1 MQGLLLDAVPGALWS
16 REMLHYQE
24 PPDLVRVVVGVDPS
38 ISEADNAAECGIVV
52 AGEGTDGN
60 YYVLEDASLR
70 ASPYQ
75 WSHRAIQARDDHG
88 ADWIIAEGNQGGELV
103 RLSLRTVD
111 PDVPVRVVYASVG
124 KYARAEPVSALYEQG
139 RVYHAE
145 SFIDLEDQMC
155 TWTAE
160 DGPSPD
166 RLDALVWALTELGVS
181 RRRPQRIAAPM
192 TVELRG

>member
-1 MQGLLLDAVPGALWS
+1 M
-16 REMLHYQE
+16 R
-24 PPDLVRVVVGVDPS
+24 
-38 ISEADNAAECGIVV
+38 
-52 AGEGTDGN
+52 GTDGN